1 MMITIVVSKKYTI
14 EKGGGVM
21 VQGDIETLIMQLI
34 MNSGNAKSLAM
45 EAIKSARCGQLG
57 EAEAKINEASEA
69 INLAH
74 TIQTKLLTLE
84 ASGENFNFSLLL
96 THSQDHMMNTITTI
110 DLAKEF
116 VYLWK
121 SLKGEKN

>member
-1 MMITIVVSKKYTI
+1 MNNSEM
-14 EKGGGVM
+14 EA
-21 VQGDIETLIMQLI
+21 LIMQLI

-45 EAIKSARCGQLG
+45 EAIKFARSNQLG
-57 EAEAKINEASEA
+57 EAEAKISEASDA

-74 TIQTKLLTLE
+74 NIQTQLLTLE
-84 ASGENFNFSLLL
+84 ASGQAVKFSLLL
-96 THSQDHMMNTITTI
+96 THSQDHMMNSITTI

-121 SLKGEKN
+121 SLKGETT

>member
-1 MMITIVVSKKYTI
+1 MINGEMES
-14 EKGGGVM
+14 
-21 VQGDIETLIMQLI
+21 LIMQLI

-57 EAEAKINEASEA
+57 EAEIKINEASDA

-74 TIQTKLLTLE
+74 KIQTELLTLE
-84 ASGENFNFSLLL
+84 ASGENFDFSLLL
-96 THSQDHMMNTITTI
+96 THSQDHMMNSITTI

-121 SLKGEKN
+121 SLKGEGN